1 MLREFSEN
9 LARFDDI
16 VKEFNRL
23 AKEKKKKVIRTWAR
37 QSVVTPEFVGLT
49 FAIHNGKQFIPVF
62 ISENMVGHRLGEF
75 APTRTFRVHSGD
87 RKREKHGI

>member
-1 MLREFSEN
+1 M
-9 LARFDDI
+9 ARS
-16 VKEFNRL
+16 VKKGPYVDEKL
-23 AKEKKKKVIRTWAR
+23 LKKIEKKKKEKKKKVIRTWAR